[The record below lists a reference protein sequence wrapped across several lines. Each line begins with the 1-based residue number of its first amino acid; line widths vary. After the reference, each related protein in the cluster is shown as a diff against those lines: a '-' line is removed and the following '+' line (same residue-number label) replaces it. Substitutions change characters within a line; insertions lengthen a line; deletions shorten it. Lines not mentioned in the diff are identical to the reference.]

1 MSTTANADLQT
12 VWCVKYALTR
22 GVFEV
27 QGEFS
32 SGGRFFMLDGYQWTV
47 LHSRHYCF
55 TLSDALIAAEKLRAA
70 KISSLKK
77 QIAKLKV
84 QPIKTTRLQQ
94 A

>member
-32 SGGRFFMLDGYQWTV
+32 SGGFFVQDGCYF
-47 LHSRHYCF
+47 LSSRYYCLS
-55 TLSDALIAAEKLRAA
+55 LSDALIAAEKLRTAR
-70 KISSLKK
+70 ISSLKK
-77 QIAKLKV
+77 QIARLKV

-94 A
+94 AQ